1 MYGGSN
7 HCVMRIYKTLKPSER
22 VQTDTND
29 DLHSGQ
35 GANTFGRLN
44 YLDRLPVHLRFT
56 FESEFESTNGYKYK
70 SSLGKPYSALLE
82 SQGWKLD
89 GLFRNSIHS
98 KVVTLTLLYP
108 VFMLSDTVR
117 RSSNKRNV

>member
-35 GANTFGRLN
+35 GANTFGRSID
-44 YLDRLPVHLRFT
+44 LDRLPIRFHRRPP
-56 FESEFESTNGYKYK
+56 K
-70 SSLGKPYSALLE
+70 SRSLQKS
-82 SQGWKLD
+82 
-89 GLFRNSIHS
+89 R
-98 KVVTLTLLYP
+98 TLAMGFGFLY
-108 VFMLSDTVR
+108 
-117 RSSNKRNV
+117 